1 MTRTKVVDVVFGGKR
16 VKLESKSENFNRA
29 RKQPTKSSVRTSK
42 GKKGNSS
49 IVPYARKSTGKT
61 VPYARKSTGKTV
73 AYARKSTGKTINI
86 GDKLTKTGYF
96 RPGVVALQEIRRY
109 QKTTELLIRKAP
121 FQRLVREIVLNFKS
135 EEYRLQLAVF
145 EILQVFKHFISF

>member
-16 VKLESKSENFNRA
+16 VKLESKSESFNRA

-42 GKKGNSS
+42 GKKGIS
-49 IVPYARKSTGKT
+49 PG

-86 GDKLTKTGYF
+86 GDKLTKKGYF

-145 EILQVFKHFISF
+145 EILQVF

>member
-42 GKKGNSS
+42 GNSS
-49 IVPYARKSTGKT
+49 I